1 MFKGKL
7 IKSLQEIVTSGYKS
21 NAFSPFVWQLAVGGL
36 LLLLG
41 ILFIDDKIIT
51 YIFVVALIVLLF
63 YNMAMGNKIF
73 NKDPNL
79 LQSEKY
85 RTNDKILDL
94 VEKKGGELT
103 VNPITLDVTFTEF
116 EEVKNKP
123 EIGGAKD
130 EE

>member
-1 MFKGKL
+1 MLKEKL

-51 YIFVVALIVLLF
+51 YIFVAALIILLF
-63 YNMAMGNKIF
+63 YNMFMGNKIF

-103 VNPITLDVTFTEF
+103 VNPITLDMTFTEF
-116 EEVKNKP
+116 EEISNKP
-123 EIGGAKD
+123 EKKG
-130 EE
+130 EENGE